1 MNLYKVIITGSC
13 DSVGYHDIYTVVAEN
28 FSIAIEKS
36 KNKMLLNR
44 HVSEVEVESIEIIEK
59 DIVI

>member
-1 MNLYKVIITGSC
+1 MNLYKVIINGVC
-13 DSVGYHDIYTVVAEN
+13 DMIGYHDIYTVAAEN

-36 KNKMLLNR
+36 KNKMLLNK
-44 HVSEVEVESIEIIEK
+44 HVSKIEVESIELIEK